1 MSTKVD
7 MMETT
12 IQKGR
17 TLHIQ
22 NGKDLDLTVV
32 AGSLWVTYEHDT
44 EDMVFEATDTF
55 RVAKDGLTLVH
66 ALKDVQLRIA
76 YPVEAGAPS
85 LTLGGGYRDVGASV
99 VQAMFA
105 ESMRKIRERIAAV
118 TGASRPAGVGVASR

>member
-12 IQKGR
+12 IRKGR

-32 AGSLWVTYEHDT
+32 TGSLWVTYEHDT
-44 EDMVFEATDTF
+44 EDTVFEATDTF
-55 RVAKDGLTLVH
+55 RVAKNGLTLAH

-118 TGASRPAGVGVASR
+118 TGASRPAGVGMASR

>member
-32 AGSLWVTYEHDT
+32 TGSLWVTYEHDT
-44 EDMVFEATDTF
+44 EDTV
-55 RVAKDGLTLVH
+55 
-66 ALKDVQLRIA
+66 
-76 YPVEAGAPS
+76 
-85 LTLGGGYRDVGASV
+85 RDRKSV
-99 VQAMFA
+99 V
-105 ESMRKIRERIAAV
+105 
-118 TGASRPAGVGVASR
+118 